1 LKVILVGHAN
11 TAVSMKQAI
20 EMIYGEAPD
29 IYTLTFSPKEGLA
42 DLKVKLEKQIAGF
55 EDDQVLVV
63 TDLFSGTPYNAAA
76 TLAISGKVTDVIAG
90 MSLPI
95 CLEIVPLIQSATVE
109 QVVTTV
115 MQNYQNYTKAFSVIS
130 KKDLEEDDL

>member
-1 LKVILVGHAN
+1 MKVILVGHAN

>member
-1 LKVILVGHAN
+1 MKVILVGHAN

-42 DLKVKLEKQIAGF
+42 DLKVKLEKQITGF

>member
-55 EDDQVLVV
+55 EDEQVLVV

>member
-1 LKVILVGHAN
+1 MKVILVGHAN

-109 QVVTTV
+109 QVVTRV

>member
-1 LKVILVGHAN
+1 MKVILVGHAN

-42 DLKVKLEKQIAGF
+42 DLKVKLEKQIAEF

-76 TLAISGKVTDVIAG
+76 TLAINGKVTDVIAG

>member
-1 LKVILVGHAN
+1 MKVILVGHAN

-55 EDDQVLVV
+55 EDEQVLVV